1 MPATPT
7 RILIATDF
15 SPAAERAQQLAE
27 RLAGWFSAE
36 LHLVHVRVLLE
47 DPHLAAEDR
56 IEVQRLLSTT
66 DSRKEA
72 ALRTTAAGGTVQAD
86 PHLVRGLSASEA
98 IVETG
103 ADLGCDLLVTG
114 THGRRGFKHLL
125 IGSVAEEVV
134 RTADVPVL
142 TVREDT
148 QVPADGISS
157 VLVSHDFSEHSAEA
171 VRTAGAW
178 ARALGARVT
187 LMHVVE
193 PVVYPEFYAIDVMP
207 HNAVNEIHERARRAL
222 AETAVELLGDVPH
235 EVRVVRGRAAD
246 EIVASA
252 GDHHQLV
259 VMGTRGLSAL
269 EHLLLG
275 SVAESV
281 LRRCPAPL
289 LAVKP

>member
-27 RLAGWFSAE
+27 RLADWFSAG

-47 DPHLAAEDR
+47 DPHLVAEDR

-66 DSRKEA
+66 DARKEA
-72 ALRTTAAGGTVQAD
+72 ALKTTAAGGPVHAE

-114 THGRRGFKHLL
+114 THGRRGLKHML

-142 TVREDT
+142 TVREDA
-148 QVPADGISS
+148 QVPSDRISS
-157 VLVSHDFSEHSAEA
+157 LLVPHDFSEHSAGA
-171 VRTAGAW
+171 VRTAAAW
-178 ARALGARVT
+178 ARALGAKVT
-187 LMHVVE
+187 LLHVVE

-207 HNAVNEIHERARRAL
+207 GAALDEIHGRAQRAL
-222 AETAVELLGDVPH
+222 EAAAGELLDGVPH
-235 EVRVVRGRAAD
+235 EARVVRGRAAD
-246 EIVASA
+246 EIVAAA
-252 GDHHQLV
+252 GDGHQLV
-259 VMGTRGLSAL
+259 IAGTRGLSAL

-289 LAVKP
+289 LAVKH